1 MSLNYTE
8 VHKYKNSCMMSILQP
23 KQQYDFI
30 INLTENEKLFFENL
44 CDDKNT
50 TDKRD
55 KIDNKCLVL
64 HLFQDCMK
72 LKYNKNNNK

>member
-8 VHKYKNSCMMSILQP
+8 VPKYKNSCMMSILQP

-50 TDKRD
+50 IDKMY
-55 KIDNKCLVL
+55 NKCLVF

>member
-8 VHKYKNSCMMSILQP
+8 VPKYKNSCMMSILQP
-23 KQQYDFI
+23 KQQYDFL

-44 CDDKNT
+44 CAMNKKDQ
-50 TDKRD
+50 
-55 KIDNKCLVL
+55 IDNKCLVL

>member
-23 KQQYDFI
+23 KQQYDFL

-50 TDKRD
+50 IDKRD